1 MASIF
6 SKIIAGELPARFVWR
21 DASCVAFL
29 SIRPL
34 RPGHVLVVPREEIDH
49 WIDLDVGL
57 LARLAE
63 TAQAIGK
70 AQMAGFK
77 PARIG
82 VMLAGL
88 EVPHC
93 HIHVVPIRGVHDLD
107 FDNQDPDPDPAMMDE
122 AAETIRRERGKL
134 GHGEAVSD

>member
-1 MASIF
+1 MPTTF
-6 SKIIAGELPARFVWR
+6 SRIIAGELPARFVWK

-34 RPGHVLVVPREEIDH
+34 RPGHTLVVPRVETDH
-49 WIDLDVGL
+49 WLDLDAGL
-57 LARLAE
+57 LAHLAE
-63 TAQAIGK
+63 TAQVIGK

-82 VMLAGL
+82 LMLAGL

-93 HIHVVPIRGVHDLD
+93 HFHVVPIRGVHDLD
-107 FDNQDPDPDPAMMDE
+107 FGNQDPNPDPAAMDE
-122 AAETIRRERGKL
+122 AAQTIRHALRKL
-134 GHGEAVSD
+134 GFAQVSD